1 MNLKAYVLITGLCL
15 SLGACTNSQTV
26 SGTNTPAASNEGP
39 LETFLQACNT
49 EFFKYCQD
57 VTPGDGREFA
67 CIYAHEDQLSNRCEN
82 ALYDAAQQLETA
94 VAELAYLAAECDADI
109 EKHCAHVEPG
119 EGRIMDCMEPHL
131 NAVNKHCQKAMQ
143 KVGFKK

>member
-1 MNLKAYVLITGLCL
+1 MNLKLDVLIFGLCL

-26 SGTNTPAASNEGP
+26 NGTNTPAALYKDP
-39 LETFLQACNT
+39 LETFLQACST
-49 EFFKYCQD
+49 EYFKYCQD
-57 VTPGDGREFA
+57 VTPGDGRELA

-109 EKHCAHVEPG
+109 EKNCANFEPG